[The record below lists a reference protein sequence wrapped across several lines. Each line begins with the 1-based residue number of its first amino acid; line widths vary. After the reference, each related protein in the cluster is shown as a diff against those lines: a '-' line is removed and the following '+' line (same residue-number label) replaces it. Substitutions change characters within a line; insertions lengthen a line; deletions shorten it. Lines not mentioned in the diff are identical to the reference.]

1 MSGMGLDSYIN
12 NAPQVI
18 RCGLKPRVHVSKCS
32 ISHRERTK
40 ISKEQREKIK
50 SAIAKKLLE
59 GKTLCK
65 VIHYELCVDGL
76 ITEDKGNADI
86 PCLKSSSIAKYI
98 QETRVHLNINLPL
111 IKVTIIK
118 VYKRMIKLNRGR
130 KRINISLLAREV
142 GCSAEWARMVLK
154 ESKLLE
160 SN

>member
-1 MSGMGLDSYIN
+1 MDSAAINFFANKSLPILDG
-12 NAPQVI
+12 V
-18 RCGLKPRVHVSKCS
+18 KPRIHIGKCS

-40 ISKEQREKIK
+40 ISKEQRENIK
-50 SAIAKKLLE
+50 TAIAKKLLE

-76 ITEDKGNADI
+76 ITEDKSNEDI

-98 QETRVHLNINLPL
+98 QETRSHLNISLPL
-111 IKVTIIK
+111 VKVTIIK

-130 KRINISLLAREV
+130 QRINISLLAREV

-154 ESKLLE
+154 ESKLLA